1 MEKICTCG
9 QKAGSAD
16 KILKCHDENCPHGA
30 FFHLTFMGY
39 KRFPNNAKITWKCPQ
54 CSLHVL
60 AKKCAAMNGNNYANS
75 DPICT
80 LDDVTVIKAV
90 CNGSDTDKVSSL
102 GTLSEKEF
110 SLINSSSG
118 WLDCTVIHHAQILLK
133 KIDPLIEGFQRPTLG
148 SCNNFDV
155 VGGEFIQILNT
166 GANHWVCISSVG
178 CRKGCA
184 NVYDG
189 LFNNVI
195 NDDIEEQ
202 TRNLVGDEFER
213 LIIVPVQQQK
223 NGSDCGVFSIAYA
236 TSLVCKEAPETVMY
250 DHTKM
255 RPHLLKCLQTG
266 VIKQFPTSAVRF

>member
-1 MEKICTCG
+1 
-9 QKAGSAD
+9 
-16 KILKCHDENCPHGA
+16 
-30 FFHLTFMGY
+30 MGY

-90 CNGSDTDKVSSL
+90 CNGSNTDKVSSL

-148 SCNNFDV
+148 PCNNFDV

-166 GANHWVCISSVG
+166 GANHWLCISSVG

-236 TSLVCKEAPETVMY
+236 SSLVCKEAPETVMY